1 MGDYRQRWSIECFF
15 QALKGRGSGTHPE
28 GRVLE
33 ATHLTDHS
41 RLSRFLGLISLAAVW
56 SYLTGEWLYER
67 ESVAGRRARRAKKHG
82 RVGRSVFQLGLT
94 FLRRLLLP
102 LSGHFDPGDF
112 DHALERLVP
121 QDIFR
126 VSPA

>member
-1 MGDYRQRWSIECFF
+1 M
-15 QALKGRGSGTHPE
+15 
-28 GRVLE
+28 
-33 ATHLTDHS
+33 TDHF
-41 RLSRFLGLISLAAVW
+41 RLSRLLGLISLAVVW

-82 RVGRSVFQLGLT
+82 RVARSIFQLGLT

-102 LSGHFDPGDF
+102 LSGRFDPGDF

-121 QDIFR
+121 QTIFT
-126 VSPA
+126 VGTA